1 MRCLSTLNREQGSKA
16 TVSIWVHISPS
27 CRRAMSLRI
36 PYIIVPLLR
45 AKHIVM
51 KRRYTT
57 FIFGLIALVVMCLLT
72 GCATLRPPTM
82 RVNKDLRAYSHV
94 YVPATQT
101 MDSHSG
107 IPVAGVIIPY
117 SQSVNPRDVIAGAF
131 AKRGFVVL
139 PSLDE
144 RFRTKTLMVSYGES
158 GRRNVALGLGYAI
171 EITIQLVSAETGELV
186 ATTTAEGC
194 GSTEADDIKQAITRA
209 LDALFK

>member
-1 MRCLSTLNREQGSKA
+1 M
-16 TVSIWVHISPS
+16 
-27 CRRAMSLRI
+27 
-36 PYIIVPLLR
+36 
-45 AKHIVM
+45 KH
-51 KRRYTT
+51 RYTA
-57 FIFGLIALVVMCLLT
+57 FLFGIMALVVMCLLT

-144 RFRTKTLMVSYGES
+144 RFRTQTLMV
-158 GRRNVALGLGYAI
+158 RADVAMSHWA
-171 EITIQLVSAETGELV
+171 
-186 ATTTAEGC
+186 
-194 GSTEADDIKQAITRA
+194 
-209 LDALFK
+209 

>member
-1 MRCLSTLNREQGSKA
+1 
-16 TVSIWVHISPS
+16 
-27 CRRAMSLRI
+27 
-36 PYIIVPLLR
+36 
-45 AKHIVM
+45 M

-57 FIFGLIALVVMCLLT
+57 FLFGTMALVVMCLLT

-144 RFRTKTLMVSYGES
+144 RFRTKTLMLSYGES

>member
-1 MRCLSTLNREQGSKA
+1 M
-16 TVSIWVHISPS
+16 
-27 CRRAMSLRI
+27 
-36 PYIIVPLLR
+36 
-45 AKHIVM
+45 KH
-51 KRRYTT
+51 RYTT
-57 FIFGLIALVVMCLLT
+57 FLFGIMALVVMCLLT

-144 RFRTKTLMVSYGES
+144 RFRAKTLMVGYGQ
-158 GRRNVALGLGYAI
+158 GRGRSVTLR
-171 EITIQLVSAETGELV
+171 EVTIQLVSAETGELV
-186 ATTTAEGC
+186 ATVTSEGL
-194 GSTEADDIKQAITRA
+194 GVTEVDRVEYAITRA
-209 LDALFK
+209 LKVLLK

>member
-1 MRCLSTLNREQGSKA
+1 M
-16 TVSIWVHISPS
+16 
-27 CRRAMSLRI
+27 
-36 PYIIVPLLR
+36 
-45 AKHIVM
+45 KH
-51 KRRYTT
+51 RYTA
-57 FIFGLIALVVMCLLT
+57 FLLGIMALVVMCLLT

-144 RFRTKTLMVSYGES
+144 RFRPQTLMVSYGES
-158 GRRNVALGLGYAI
+158 GRRNVALGLGYTI

>member
-1 MRCLSTLNREQGSKA
+1 M
-16 TVSIWVHISPS
+16 
-27 CRRAMSLRI
+27 
-36 PYIIVPLLR
+36 
-45 AKHIVM
+45 KH
-51 KRRYTT
+51 RYTA
-57 FIFGLIALVVMCLLT
+57 FLFGIMALVVMCLLT

-144 RFRTKTLMVSYGES
+144 RFRAKTLMVGYGQDR
-158 GRRNVALGLGYAI
+158 GRSVTLREV
-171 EITIQLVSAETGELV
+171 TIQVVSAETGELV
-186 ATTTAEGC
+186 ATVTSEGL
-194 GSTEADDIKQAITRA
+194 GVTEVDRVEYAITRA
-209 LDALFK
+209 LEALLK

>member
-1 MRCLSTLNREQGSKA
+1 M
-16 TVSIWVHISPS
+16 
-27 CRRAMSLRI
+27 
-36 PYIIVPLLR
+36 
-45 AKHIVM
+45 KH
-51 KRRYTT
+51 RYTA
-57 FIFGLIALVVMCLLT
+57 FLFGIMALVAMCLLT

-158 GRRNVALGLGYAI
+158 GRCRVLLAAYVK

-186 ATTTAEGC
+186 ATATAEGRD
-194 GSTEADDIKQAITRA
+194 GTEAEEIEQAITRA